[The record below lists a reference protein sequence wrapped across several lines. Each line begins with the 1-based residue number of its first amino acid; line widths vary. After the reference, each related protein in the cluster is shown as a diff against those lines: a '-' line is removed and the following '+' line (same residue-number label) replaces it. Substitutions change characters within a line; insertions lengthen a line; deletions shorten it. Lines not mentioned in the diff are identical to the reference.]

1 MSTEDKDYGQLVTL
15 VSDMIYHLIRKR
27 LLIEAYVQLDLMLYI
42 KQLVSIDVFK
52 KNLITHYFRQ
62 FYDLF

>member
-1 MSTEDKDYGQLVTL
+1 MSTEDKDYGQLATL